1 MNRPVAHALTLTRI
15 WMQQIAVLS
24 MKEIRQLLRDRA
36 LFIYTVYIFTAN
48 IIIAAGGASGEL
60 RDAPVRV
67 HDADRSAASRDL
79 IYRFQPPRFRLA
91 GEVDSPAQALRL
103 LDRGEAQVVLDIPA
117 DFTESLQRQQ
127 LAHVQALIDTSQA
140 NNGYLA
146 SSYAAR
152 IVARFSEEQ
161 AQRNV
166 LRAGGDLRHAPAI
179 RNELRVWYNPGLND
193 KWFNT
198 ISELLTMVTVACILL
213 PAAAMIREKERGTLE
228 QLLVSPLTP
237 LQIMLSKLLSM
248 MLVMLCGTTVA
259 VFGIMMPFYGVP
271 FVGSVPLFFAL
282 TALYAFTNAG
292 LGLAAA
298 TFARNSAQVGLV
310 VLLMVMP
317 IVMLSGTWTPM
328 ESMPAWLR
336 SLMYLSPMRHYIE
349 IAYGILLRGAGF
361 GILWT
366 SVLPMVAIGVALFA
380 LGLARFRR
388 QFV

>member
-1 MNRPVAHALTLTRI
+1 MSRPARTLASVRV
-15 WMQQIAVLS
+15 WLRQIAVLS
-24 MKEIRQLLRDRA
+24 LKEIRQLLRDRA
-36 LFIYTVYIFTAN
+36 LFLYTVYIFTAN
-48 IIIAAGGASGEL
+48 IIIAAGGATNEL
-60 RDAPVRV
+60 RDAAVRV
-67 HDADRSAASRDL
+67 RDADQSVASRDL
-79 IYRFQPPRFRLA
+79 IYRFQQPRFRLA
-91 GEVDSPAQALRL
+91 GEAGSAAEALRL
-103 LDRGEAQVVLDIPA
+103 LDEGEAQVILEIPSGFA
-117 DFTESLQRQQ
+117 ESLQRQQ
-127 LAHVQALIDTSQA
+127 PAHVQALIDTSQA
-140 NNGYLA
+140 NIGYLA

-152 IVARFSEEQ
+152 IVARFSGDWAE
-161 AQRNV
+161 RNV
-166 LRAGGDLRHAPAI
+166 IRAGGDLKQMPSI

-193 KWFNT
+193 SWFNT

-237 LQIMLSKLLSM
+237 LQIMVSKLLSM
-248 MLVMLCGTTVA
+248 MLVMLGGTTVA
-259 VFGIMMPFYGVP
+259 VFGIMVPFYGVP

-328 ESMPAWLR
+328 ESMPTWLR
-336 SLMYLSPMRHYIE
+336 ALMYLSPLRHYIE

-366 SVLPMVAIGVALFA
+366 SALPMAAIGAALFA

-388 QFV
+388 QFT

>member
-1 MNRPVAHALTLTRI
+1 MSRPAADLIALGRI
-15 WMQQIAVLS
+15 WLQQIAVLS
-24 MKEIRQLLRDRA
+24 AKEIRQLLRDRA

-48 IIIAAGGASGEL
+48 IIIAAGGASNEL
-60 RDAPVRV
+60 RDSPVRV
-67 HDADRSAASRDL
+67 HDADRSVASRNL
-79 IYRFQPPRFRLA
+79 IYSFQQPRFRVT
-91 GEVDSPAQALRL
+91 GEVGSAAEALRL
-103 LDRGEAQVVLDIPA
+103 LDRGEAQMILDIPP
-117 DFTESLQRQQ
+117 DFAESLQRQQ
-127 LAHVQALIDTSQA
+127 PAHVQALIDTSQA
-140 NNGYLA
+140 NTGYLA

-152 IVARFSEEQ
+152 IVARFAEDQ
-161 AQRNV
+161 AQRNI
-166 LRAGGDLRHAPAI
+166 LRAGGDLRQIPAI
-179 RNELRVWYNPGLND
+179 KNELRVWYNPGLND

-259 VFGIMMPFYGVP
+259 VFGIMMPLYQVP
-271 FVGSVPLFFAL
+271 FVGSVPLFFLL

-292 LGLAAA
+292 LGLVAA

-336 SLMYLSPMRHYIE
+336 ALMYLSPLRHFIE

-361 GILWT
+361 GVLWD
-366 SVLPMVAIGVALFA
+366 SVLPMAAIGVALFA
-380 LGLARFRR
+380 LGLARFRT
-388 QFV
+388 QFA

>member
-1 MNRPVAHALTLTRI
+1 MSRPDAHGMALARI
-15 WMQQIAVLS
+15 WLQQTAVLA

-48 IIIAAGGASGEL
+48 IIIAAGGASNEL
-60 RDAPVRV
+60 RDSPVRV
-67 HDADRSAASRDL
+67 HDADRSIASREL
-79 IYRFQPPRFRLA
+79 IYHFQRPRFRLA
-91 GEVDSPAQALRL
+91 GEVDSAAGAMRM
-103 LDRGEAQVVLDIPA
+103 LDRGETQMVLDIPA
-117 DFTESLQRQQ
+117 DFGESLRRQQ
-127 LAHVQALIDTSQA
+127 PAHVQALIDTSQA
-140 NNGYLA
+140 NTGYLA

-152 IVARFSEEQ
+152 IVARYSEDW
-161 AQRNV
+161 AQRNII
-166 LRAGGDLRHAPAI
+166 RAGGDPRNLPAI
-179 RNELRVWYNPGLND
+179 RNELRVWYNPDLND

-259 VFGIMMPFYGVP
+259 VFGIMMPLYHVP
-271 FVGSVPLFFAL
+271 FVGSVPLFFLL

-292 LGLAAA
+292 LGLVAA

-328 ESMPAWLR
+328 KSMPAWLR
-336 SLMYLSPMRHYIE
+336 ALMYLSPLRHFIE

-361 GILWT
+361 GLLWA
-366 SVLPMVAIGVALFA
+366 SVLPMAAIGVALFA
-380 LGLARFRR
+380 LGLARFRT

>member
-1 MNRPVAHALTLTRI
+1 MSRPARTLASVRV
-15 WMQQIAVLS
+15 WLRQIAVLS
-24 MKEIRQLLRDRA
+24 LKEIRQLLRDRA
-36 LFIYTVYIFTAN
+36 LFLYTVYIFTAN
-48 IIIAAGGASGEL
+48 IIIAAGGATNEL
-60 RDAPVRV
+60 RDAAVRV
-67 HDADRSAASRDL
+67 RDADQSVASRDL
-79 IYRFQPPRFRLA
+79 IYRFQQPRFRLA
-91 GEVDSPAQALRL
+91 GEAGSAAEALRL
-103 LDRGEAQVVLDIPA
+103 LDEGEAQVILEIPSGFA
-117 DFTESLQRQQ
+117 ESLQRQQ
-127 LAHVQALIDTSQA
+127 PAHVQALIDTSQA
-140 NNGYLA
+140 NIGYLA

-152 IVARFSEEQ
+152 IVARFSGDWAE
-161 AQRNV
+161 RNV
-166 LRAGGDLRHAPAI
+166 IRAGGDLKQMPSI
-179 RNELRVWYNPGLND
+179 RNDLRVWYNPGLND
-193 KWFNT
+193 SWFNT

-237 LQIMLSKLLSM
+237 LQIMVSKLLSM
-248 MLVMLCGTTVA
+248 MLVMLGGTTVA
-259 VFGIMMPFYGVP
+259 VFGIMVPFYGVP

-328 ESMPAWLR
+328 ESMPTWLR
-336 SLMYLSPMRHYIE
+336 ALMYLSPLRHYIE

-366 SVLPMVAIGVALFA
+366 SALPMAAIGAALFA

-388 QFV
+388 QFT

>member
-1 MNRPVAHALTLTRI
+1 MNRLPAHAVTLTRI
-15 WMQQIAVLS
+15 WTQQIAVLS

-60 RDAPVRV
+60 RDSPVRV

-91 GEVDSPAQALRL
+91 GEVDSVVEAARL
-103 LDRGEAQVVLDIPA
+103 LDRGAAQMVLDIPA
-117 DFTESLQRQQ
+117 DFSESLQRQQ
-127 LAHVQALIDTSQA
+127 PVHVQALIDTSQA
-140 NNGYLA
+140 NTGYLA

-152 IVARFSEEQ
+152 IVARFSEDQ
-161 AQRNV
+161 SQRNV

-179 RNELRVWYNPGLND
+179 RNELRVWYNPALND

-248 MLVMLCGTTVA
+248 MLVMFCGTAVA
-259 VFGIMMPFYGVP
+259 VFGLMRPLYGVP
-271 FVGSVPLFFAL
+271 FVGSVPLFFML

-336 SLMYLSPMRHYIE
+336 ALMYFSPLRHYIE
-349 IAYGILLRGAGF
+349 IAYGILLRGAGI

-366 SVLPMVAIGVALFA
+366 SALPMAAIGVALFA

-388 QFV
+388 QFS